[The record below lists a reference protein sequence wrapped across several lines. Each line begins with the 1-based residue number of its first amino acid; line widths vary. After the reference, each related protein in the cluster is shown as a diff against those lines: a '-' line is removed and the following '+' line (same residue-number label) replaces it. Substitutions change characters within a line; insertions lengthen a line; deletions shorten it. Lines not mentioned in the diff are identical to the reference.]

1 MAEKTK
7 DGLKLDY
14 KKTILT
20 GFGFLATSIAWA
32 IYDPYITK
40 ILNKI
45 LSESSMISD
54 WSNAIAKAIPW
65 IGDFAAAQGESTV
78 ALGGGFTLVP
88 LFIGII
94 MTFDNIF
101 GVIFQPTFGKLS
113 DNCHS
118 KLGKRR
124 PFIVTCA
131 PISAVLFALIPF
143 VALNTTGDLALP
155 LTMITVILFVFS
167 MSLWRAPVVALMP
180 DLTPP
185 SLRSEGNAVINL
197 MGGLG
202 SAVGMIAGT
211 IAIALCAAFTGLT
224 TAEVKANETISFPY
238 VFIIGSVIMIL
249 GMLVLLFF
257 VKEEDTSIKLKLD
270 ANQYAD
276 EKAKKKAEK
285 EAAKAQKAALKATK
299 LTKGERKSL
308 IFMLGCLFFLFCA
321 ANAITTFFSLF
332 AQEILHMI
340 TSEATAIMLLFA
352 VAAAVGALPAG
363 KAGKKFGRKKTILAG
378 LAVFLVAF
386 ILFFGVFVGMLGSKN
401 VSINDYV
408 QVNNAY
414 IAIDDHINAYNA
426 EKKTEAKEQGIEYDE
441 KSELS
446 MAGYTEYVEAK
457 AAGKTT
463 ETDKYYTDFE
473 TYLEANAGEG
483 IYDIIVEVA
492 DNIFANDGETTFASA
507 ISNIQNTVDDVTKIL
522 RVLIFPV
529 LILAGAANMFVTV
542 NTLPLVLDIG
552 GVEKVGT
559 FTGYYY
565 TATFSAQIASPIL
578 YGFVRMFSGSY
589 ISLFYYSPVAFAIA
603 ILMLLFVK
611 HGEAVPDELVKQ
623 AQEEN
628 D

>member
-1 MAEKTK
+1 MADKTK

-131 PISAVLFALIPF
+131 PISAVLFALIPY
-143 VALNTTGDLALP
+143 VALNVKGDLALP
-155 LTMITVILFVFS
+155 LTMLTVILFVFS

-211 IAIALCAAFTGLT
+211 IAILLCAAFTGLT

-238 VFIIGSVIMIL
+238 VFIIGSIIMIL

-257 VKEEDTSIKLKLD
+257 VKEQDTSIKLKGE

-276 EKAKKKAEK
+276 EKARKKAQK

-299 LTKGERKSL
+299 LTKSERMSL

-340 TSEATAIMLLFA
+340 TSEATAIMLIFA
-352 VAAAVGALPAG
+352 VAAAIGALPAG

-401 VSINDYV
+401 VSINEYV

-426 EKKTEAKEQGIEYDE
+426 EKKTEAKEQGIEYDKE
-441 KSELS
+441 SELS
-446 MAGYTEYVEAK
+446 MAGYAEYVEAK
-457 AAGKTT
+457 AAGKST
-463 ETDKYYTDFE
+463 ETDKYYVEFE

-483 IYDIIVEVA
+483 IYDIIVKVA
-492 DNIFANDGETTFASA
+492 DDIFVSDGETTFASA
-507 ISNIQNTVDDVTKIL
+507 ISDIQKTVDDVTKVL

-603 ILMLLFVK
+603 IIMLIFVK